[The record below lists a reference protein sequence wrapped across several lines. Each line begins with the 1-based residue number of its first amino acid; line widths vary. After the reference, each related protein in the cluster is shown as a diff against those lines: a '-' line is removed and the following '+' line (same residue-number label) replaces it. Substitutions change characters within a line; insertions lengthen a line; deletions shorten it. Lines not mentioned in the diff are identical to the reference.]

1 MANTPERQM
10 HGGRG
15 LGWLDRAGLAA
26 IVDVA
31 SGLDLAAQGTCSVTA
46 VVCWYCNH
54 GQQTDSGDCDVG
66 QLQQALA
73 LAVEI

>member
-15 LGWLDRAGLAA
+15 LGWLDGAGLAA

-31 SGLDLAAQGTCSVTA
+31 SGLDLAAQGTCSATA
-46 VVCWYCNH
+46 VAGIAITVNKPI
-54 GQQTDSGDCDVG
+54 
-66 QLQQALA
+66 QAIA
-73 LAVEI
+73 M